1 MTRRPLISVIVPI
14 YNVAPLLNGALES
27 LDHQTFQDFE
37 AILVDDGS
45 VDESGALAESFAADH
60 PNFVVIHQEN
70 KGLSGARNTGLN
82 AARGQ
87 YIFFLDS
94 DDYLHPKALEVM
106 YRLAQESRADIV
118 SASYVHTSKTYAPA
132 FEPLTRGRIDK
143 HLSKR
148 PLESFLEGKN
158 IHSNVWTKLY
168 KAAVIRD
175 LRFIEGIYFE
185 DVPFT
190 VMALDRA
197 GSVLITDLPIYY
209 YYKNPNSIMRT
220 SFTEKKVD
228 SYLKL
233 INEIALYVRS
243 ARPELFDVVRRR
255 VLNKRFKMMV
265 NQCVR
270 KQKDKAVRRQLF
282 DVMQPGVH
290 QLVAAGAISY
300 DGLKW
305 YHKAA
310 LFLLLHAASSTPA
323 RIWMQS
329 VKLFG

>member
-14 YNVAPLLNGALES
+14 YNVAPFLNGALHS
-27 LDHQTFQDFE
+27 LAAQTFQDFE
-37 AILVDDGS
+37 AILIDDGS
-45 VDESGALAESFAADH
+45 TDESGAVAESFAAEH
-60 PNFVVIHQEN
+60 PNFVVVHQEN

-87 YIFFLDS
+87 YVFFLDS

-118 SASYVHTSKTYAPA
+118 SASYVHTDKTYAA
-132 FEPLTRGRIDK
+132 SFEPLTHGRIDK
-143 HLSKR
+143 RLSKQ
-148 PLESFLEGKN
+148 PLESFLEGKD
-158 IHSNVWTKLY
+158 IKSNVCTKLY
-168 KAAVIRD
+168 KTAVIRD

-197 GSVLITDLPIYY
+197 GSILITDLPIYY
-209 YYKNPNSIMRT
+209 YYQNPDSIMRT
-220 SFTEKKVD
+220 SFTEKKVM
-228 SYLKL
+228 SYLRL
-233 INEIALYVRS
+233 INEIALYIRA
-243 ARPELFDVVRRR
+243 ARPDLFETVRRQ
-255 VLNKRFKMMV
+255 VLNKRFKMML

-282 DVMQPGVH
+282 DVIYPGVRA
-290 QLVAAGAISY
+290 LVAAGMVSY

-310 LFLLLHAASSTPA
+310 LFLLTHGASSAPA

-329 VKLFG
+329 VKLLG